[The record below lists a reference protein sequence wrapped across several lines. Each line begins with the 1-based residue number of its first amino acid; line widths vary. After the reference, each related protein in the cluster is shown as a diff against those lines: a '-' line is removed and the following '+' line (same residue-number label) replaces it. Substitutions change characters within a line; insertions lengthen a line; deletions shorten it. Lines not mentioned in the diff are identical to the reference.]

1 MSWTSTDD
9 VIGSW
14 IGDDAP
20 TNTAQVQVWI
30 DRAERM
36 LRQRFTTLQTRI
48 DEGEPDLLETV
59 KDTVSAM
66 VQRVFRNP
74 EGIRQTSVTTG
85 PFSEQRTYGGNQPG
99 ALYIAD
105 EEAGALTGR
114 VVSGAYE
121 IDPLI
126 GYTYPGSGPVIL

>member
-20 TNTAQVQVWI
+20 TDTAQVQVWI

-36 LRQRFTTLQTRI
+36 LRKRFTNLQDRI
-48 DEGEPDLLETV
+48 GDGEPDLLDTV

-99 ALYIAD
+99 ALYISD

-114 VVSGAYE
+114 VTSGAFE
-121 IDPLI
+121 VDPLV
-126 GYTYPGSGPVIL
+126 GYVYPGAGPVIL

>member
-1 MSWTSTDD
+1 MSWTDPTDVTD
-9 VIGSW
+9 SW

-20 TNTAQVQVWI
+20 TNSEQVQIWV

-36 LRQRFTTLQTRI
+36 LRKRLPNLQARV
-48 DEGEPDLLETV
+48 DAGEPDLLDTV
-59 KDTVSAM
+59 KDIVSAM

-99 ALYIAD
+99 ALFVSD
-105 EEAGALTGR
+105 EEVGALTGK
-114 VVSGAYE
+114 VKSGAFE
-121 IDPLI
+121 VDPLI
-126 GYTYPGSGPVIL
+126 GYVFPGSGPVML